1 MKNQNYYESLDKRTK
16 EYKDYKQ
23 SKGLGD
29 TIEKVLKKTGV
40 KAIVEAITDDCG
52 CDGRRDKLNEMFP
65 RNVKAVR
72 CMTPDQYKKY
82 GEYIE
87 GRTLNIWK
95 DADITLLLAM
105 YQYIFAIR
113 YNPSDFCRT
122 CQGTAKKLLKI
133 TTHLD
138 SVYNDYNNNK

>member
-72 CMTPDQYKKY
+72 CMMPDQYKKY
-82 GEYIE
+82 GKYIE

-113 YNPSDFCRT
+113 YNPIDFCRT

-138 SVYNDYNNNK
+138 EVYNDYNNK